1 MIAQHFIDI
10 QQKRKPDPA
19 DCKVRHVSH
28 LYSRRSKWSCCS
40 PSASFWTFSPSI
52 WSSSSPTIPLSP
64 SLNLSK
70 VFVAFLFFF
79 LVSDEVQCAWRFA
92 NDSYRF
98 PSSLFTSS
106 IYSTASIQYTAK
118 TIAAA
123 CVYLAIRVLK
133 KMPPENA
140 VPTLLDMCGT
150 DETVLMRCCDCL
162 KALYPN
168 FDKQFLCRVCWKAN
182 EHSTGASK
190 QSTNNRTNNV
200 QTIEQITKR
209 SCCRERR
216 CAAHRN
222 RIADSIRTS
231 HNSAKNR

>member
-19 DCKVRHVSH
+19 DCKEIKMKLLLAERIILNV
-28 LYSRRSKWSCCS
+28 L
-40 PSASFWTFSPSI
+40 SFDLIVEQPYN
-52 WSSSSPTIPLSP
+52 TIITLSQ
-64 SLNLSK
+64 SLK
-70 VFVAFLFFF
+70 
-79 LVSDEVQCAWRFA
+79 VSDEVQCAWRFA
-92 NDSYRF
+92 ND
-98 PSSLFTSS
+98 S

-150 DETVLMRCCDCL
+150 DEAVLMRCCDCL

-168 FDKQFLCRVCWKAN
+168 FDKQFLCRVCSKERKKEKESEQASRQIN
-182 EHSTGASK
+182 KQTSK
-190 QSTNNRTNNV
+190 Q
-200 QTIEQITKR
+200 
-209 SCCRERR
+209 
-216 CAAHRN
+216 
-222 RIADSIRTS
+222 
-231 HNSAKNR
+231 

>member
-1 MIAQHFIDI
+1 MSPISILGDQNEVA
-10 QQKRKPDPA
+10 A
-19 DCKVRHVSH
+19 
-28 LYSRRSKWSCCS
+28 RRAHHSERSLLRS
-40 PSASFWTFSPSI
+40 DRRAALQYHYH
-52 WSSSSPTIPLSP
+52 PLSI
-64 SLNLSK
+64 SQR
-70 VFVAFLFFF
+70 FLLLFFSFF

-98 PSSLFTSS
+98 PSLLFTSS

-168 FDKQFLCRVCWKAN
+168 FDKQFLCRVC
-182 EHSTGASK
+182 
-190 QSTNNRTNNV
+190 
-200 QTIEQITKR
+200 
-209 SCCRERR
+209 
-216 CAAHRN
+216 
-222 RIADSIRTS
+222 
-231 HNSAKNR
+231 